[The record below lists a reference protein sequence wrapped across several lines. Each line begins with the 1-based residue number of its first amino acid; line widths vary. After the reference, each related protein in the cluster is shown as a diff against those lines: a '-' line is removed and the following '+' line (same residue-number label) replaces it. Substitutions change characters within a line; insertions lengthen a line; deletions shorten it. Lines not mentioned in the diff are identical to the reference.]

1 MGRGSRA
8 IPSRPRAVRRRGISP
23 QAFDYGNRAL
33 IRLENVT
40 KQFASGSNAARDL
53 TIEIPDGVTCV
64 LIGPSG
70 CGKPT
75 TLRMINRLID
85 PDRGRGI
92 VHRVATP
99 TVDPAPLRLK
109 MGYVVPPTGR

>member
-8 IPSRPRAVRRRGISP
+8 IPSRSRAGRRRGISP

-40 KQFASGSNAARDL
+40 KQFASGSNAVRDL
-53 TIEIPDGVTCV
+53 TLEIPDGVTCV

-70 CGKPT
+70 CSMT
-75 TLRMINRLID
+75 ATLRMINRLID
-85 PDRGRGI
+85 PDHGRVI
-92 VHRVATP
+92 VEGCGP
-99 TVDPAPLRLK
+99 TTL
-109 MGYVVPPTGR
+109 PPGAR